1 MSNRDSVSVDEPN
14 MPQLPTGLVRH
25 DNGRYYHRRRIP
37 EDLLQADGKKEHLR
51 SLKTSDYRLAVERFH
66 IADAK
71 LQAEWRKLR
80 QRKTD
85 FFAAR
90 QVQAATVLKELTA
103 EDIDRIAQHVEA
115 AALAGDEK
123 RRETGTYDVSEI
135 EDYQRAYTD
144 ALPEMKA
151 AVAVGDIE
159 VLGPMLQQFLYLH
172 RYEDHLGEGDFRRLA
187 IAYGRA
193 VIRTNEKLLRRY
205 EGEDVPTPKTATH
218 EQHLL
223 SEVIND
229 YIEKYQAD
237 KFEAMYKKVCAV
249 LPMLLDVV
257 GNKPIHTLR
266 QTDLNRFFEVVNRL
280 PPRWKDV
287 ARQKKLTV
295 LEVAALGLGEMS
307 PATFEGT
314 YKAVV
319 TPFLGAARTNW
330 QDKGFPTT
338 LTTERIR
345 YTGSREEGEGHQ
357 RAFRPQELER
367 LFMGPELAGYAKRPE
382 ELHMF
387 WLPHLGLYTGARV
400 NELCQLNPVVDIL
413 KDETSGAWYLNITE
427 QSEAAENVKKRV
439 KTKSSRRKVPIHSQ
453 LIGMGFL
460 DYVDALKKQGKKL
473 LFPGF
478 EPGKGR
484 AATEAEKWFRV
495 FLRDTGLRDET
506 PSARIVGM
514 HAFRSTLLNR
524 AANLG
529 VVNAESL
536 TGHAQSMTNLSQ
548 AQDSVVGGETSLVV
562 KKYQGELDI
571 GVKSAILERI
581 VYPNLKF
588 FTPVKP
594 SAL

>member
-1 MSNRDSVSVDEPN
+1 MSKEDSVSSEESN
-14 MPQLPTGLVRH
+14 MPALPAGLVRN

-37 EDLLQADGKKEHLR
+37 KDLLQADGKAEHLK
-51 SLKTSDYRLAVERFH
+51 SLKTSNYRTALERFH

-71 LQAEWRKLR
+71 LQADWRKLR
-80 QRKTD
+80 QHRAD
-85 FFAAR
+85 FLAAR
-90 QVQAATVLKELTA
+90 HVEAATVLRELTE
-103 EDIDRIAQHVEA
+103 EDVSRIAQHVEA

-123 RRETGTYDVSEI
+123 RREHGTYDITEI
-135 EDYQRAYTD
+135 EDYQRAYSD
-144 ALPEMKA
+144 ALPVMKA
-151 AVAVGDIE
+151 AVAVGDID
-159 VLGPMLQQFLYLH
+159 VLGPMLRQFLYLY
-172 RYEDHLGEGDFRRLA
+172 RYEDHLGETDFRRLA

-205 EGEDVPTPKTATH
+205 DGEDVPTPKTASR

-229 YIEKYQAD
+229 YIDKYQAD

-287 ARQKKLTV
+287 ARQKKLSV
-295 LEVAALGLGEMS
+295 LEVADLGLGEMS

-345 YTGSREEGEGHQ
+345 YTGSREEGAGHQ

-367 LFMGPELAGYAKRPE
+367 LFMGPELAGYAKQPD

-413 KDETSGAWYLNITE
+413 KDETSGVWYLNITE

-439 KTKSSRRKVPIHSQ
+439 KTKSSRRKVPVHSQ
-453 LIGMGFL
+453 LIAMGFL
-460 DYVDALKKQGKKL
+460 AYVDALKKQGKKL

-484 AATEAEKWFRV
+484 AATEAEKWFRQ
-495 FLRDTGLRDET
+495 FLRNTGLRDET
-506 PSARIVGM
+506 PGARIVGM

-536 TGHAQSMTNLSQ
+536 TGHAQSMTNLAQ
-548 AQDSVVGGETSLVV
+548 AQDSVVGGEVSPVV

-581 VYPNLKF
+581 VYPGLKF
-588 FTPVKP
+588 FTPVSP
-594 SAL
+594 STL